1 MRSFPRRSRAL
12 LLAATLAAA
21 TGCADVEGLQDDG
34 DLGTA
39 HAPRTLW
46 KDIRPDPPPP
56 GQQSGA
62 ATAVPGLAKVPGLS
76 MQGVSAVD
84 VVRADITAANAA
96 DAGTGRLVDPRAVQR
111 IALCTQAVDGGPDCP
126 VRPAVL
132 ADVTGDGRP
141 ELITALDIDGRL
153 SELRVYTVQDDGTI
167 ARILSR
173 RGVLEGVE
181 VAAEHLAVREPTSNP
196 KKVSISDY
204 VWDPD
209 AGIMNLSQLTLDEC
223 PNQDDTAPCPDPST
237 GSGSGSGKG

>member
-1 MRSFPRRSRAL
+1 MSLRRRSRAIL
-12 LLAATLAAA
+12 RTAATATLVAA
-21 TGCADVEGLQDDG
+21 TACANVEGLQNDG

-46 KDIRPDPPPP
+46 KDFRPDPPAP

-76 MQGVSAVD
+76 MQGVNAVD

-96 DAGTGRLVDPRAVQR
+96 DAGTGRLVDPRAIQR

-132 ADVTGDGRP
+132 ADVTGNGRA

-204 VWDPD
+204 VWDPE

-223 PNQDDTAPCPDPST
+223 PNEGDPCPAAGPRAAA
-237 GSGSGSGKG
+237 GNG

>member
-1 MRSFPRRSRAL
+1 MRPFLRRSRAL
-12 LLAATLAAA
+12 LPAAA
-21 TGCADVEGLQDDG
+21 LAVIAGCADVEGLRNDG

-39 HAPRTLW
+39 RAPRTLW
-46 KDIRPDPPPP
+46 KEFRPDPPAP

-62 ATAVPGLAKVPGLS
+62 ATAVPGLAKVPDLS
-76 MQGVSAVD
+76 MKGVNAVD
-84 VVRADITAANAA
+84 VVRADITAATAA
-96 DAGTGRLVDPRAVQR
+96 DAGTGRLVDPRAIQR
-111 IALCTQAVDGGPDCP
+111 LALCTQAVDGGPDCP

-132 ADVTGDGRP
+132 ADVTGNGIP
-141 ELITALDIDGRL
+141 ELITALDIDGRV
-153 SELRVYTVQDDGTI
+153 SELRVYTVQGDGTI

-204 VWDPD
+204 VWDPE

-223 PNQDDTAPCPDPST
+223 PGQGDTSPCPAA
-237 GSGSGSGKG
+237 GAGARKG

>member
-1 MRSFPRRSRAL
+1 MRPFLRRSRVL
-12 LLAATLAAA
+12 LLAAALSA
-21 TGCADVEGLQDDG
+21 TAGCADVEGLQNDG

-46 KDIRPDPPPP
+46 KDFRPDPPAP

-62 ATAVPGLAKVPGLS
+62 ATAVPGLAKVPSLS
-76 MQGVSAVD
+76 MQGVNAVD

-96 DAGTGRLVDPRAVQR
+96 DAGTGRLVDPRAIQR

-126 VRPAVL
+126 VRPAVV
-132 ADVTGDGRP
+132 ADVTGNGRP

-167 ARILSR
+167 TRILSR

-204 VWDPD
+204 VWDPE

-223 PNQDDTAPCPDPST
+223 PNEGDPCPAAGPRAAA
-237 GSGSGSGKG
+237 GNG

>member
-1 MRSFPRRSRAL
+1 MRPFLRRSRFL
-12 LLAATLAAA
+12 LLAAALSAAA
-21 TGCADVEGLQDDG
+21 GCADVEGLQNDG

-46 KDIRPDPPPP
+46 KDIRPDPPAP

-62 ATAVPGLAKVPGLS
+62 AAAVPGLAKVPGLS
-76 MQGVSAVD
+76 MKGVNAVD
-84 VVRADITAANAA
+84 VVRADITAATAA
-96 DAGTGRLVDPRAVQR
+96 DAGTGRLVDPRAIQR
-111 IALCTQAVDGGPDCP
+111 LALCTQAVDGGPDCP

-132 ADVTGDGRP
+132 ADVTGNGRP

-173 RGVLEGVE
+173 RAVLEGVE

-196 KKVSISDY
+196 KKASISDY
-204 VWDPD
+204 VWDPE

-223 PNQDDTAPCPDPST
+223 PDQGDDASPCP
-237 GSGSGSGKG
+237 GAGAAGAG